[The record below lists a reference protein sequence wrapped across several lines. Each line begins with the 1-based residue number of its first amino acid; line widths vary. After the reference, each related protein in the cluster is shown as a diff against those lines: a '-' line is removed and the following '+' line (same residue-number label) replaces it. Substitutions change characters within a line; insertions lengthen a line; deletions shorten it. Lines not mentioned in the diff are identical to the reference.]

1 MKLGTLRDGSLDGSF
16 IVVSRD
22 LATGVSARSVAPYL
36 QVALENWAEAAPQL
50 AALYDALNAGTAA
63 GAFPLQGRTFESPLP
78 RAYQFLD
85 GSVYLNHA
93 ELVRKARGAELPPSF
108 LSDPMMYQGLSDRF
122 LGPRDDILAAE
133 ETWGIDFEAEI
144 GVITGSVPMGIT
156 AAEAG
161 RHILLVV
168 LLNDV
173 SLRNLIPGEVA
184 KSFGFVHSK
193 PPSAF
198 APAAVTPE
206 ALGARW
212 DGAKLHGAVMVDHNG
227 TRFGWPDAGM
237 DMNFDFPAL
246 IAHAAKTRP
255 LPAGTIIGSG
265 TVSNRDRSAGSCCI
279 AERRVIETI
288 DDGAPK
294 TPFMAF
300 GDRVRIEMRDDDGS
314 SIFGT
319 IEQRVRQPGRPD

>member
-1 MKLGTLRDGSLDGSF
+1 VKLGTLRDGSLDGSF
-16 IVVSRD
+16 IVASHD
-22 LATGVSARSVAPYL
+22 LSTGVSAKSVASSL
-36 QVALENWAEAAPQL
+36 QVALENWDEAAPAL
-50 AALYDALNAGTAA
+50 VKLHAALNDGGVS
-63 GAFPLQGRTFESPLP
+63 GAFPLDGRVFESPLP

-85 GSVYLNHA
+85 GSAYLNHA

-122 LGPRDDILAAE
+122 LGPHDDILAADE
-133 ETWGIDFEAEI
+133 AWGIDFEAEV
-144 GVITGSVPMGIT
+144 GVIVGNVPMGAS

-184 KSFGFVHSK
+184 KSFGFIHGK

-198 APAAVTPE
+198 APFAVTPD
-206 ALGARW
+206 ALGPRW
-212 DGAKLHGAVMVDHNG
+212 DGAKLHGAVIVDHKG
-227 TRFGWPDAGM
+227 ARFGAPDAGR

-255 LPAGTIIGSG
+255 LAAGTIIGSG
-265 TVSNRDRSAGSCCI
+265 TVSNRDRNAGSCCI
-279 AERRVIETI
+279 AERRMIETI
-288 DDGAPK
+288 DDGAPQ

-300 GDRVRIEMRDDDGS
+300 GDRVRIEMLDDAGR
-314 SIFGT
+314 SIFGV
-319 IEQRVRQPGRPD
+319 IDQRVRRA